1 MTFEKVRD
9 LLASQL
15 EISSDLIR
23 EDTDILEDLG
33 ADSLDLVELLTSLED
48 EFGIEVPD
56 EDVEKFHTVGDVVR
70 FIEANS

>member
-15 EISSDLIR
+15 EISSDLIN
-23 EDTDILEDLG
+23 ENTDIIDDLG

-48 EFGIEVPD
+48 ECGIVITD
-56 EDVEKFHTVGDVVR
+56 ERANELRTVGQVVE
-70 FIEANS
+70 FVDTLI

>member
-15 EISSDLIR
+15 EISSDLIS
-23 EDTDILEDLG
+23 ESTDIIDDLG

-48 EFGIEVPD
+48 EFGIVITD
-56 EDVEKFHTVGDVVR
+56 ERANELRTVGQVVE
-70 FIEANS
+70 FVETLI

>member
-48 EFGIEVPD
+48 EFGVVITD
-56 EDVEKFHTVGDVVR
+56 ERANELRTVGQVVE
-70 FIEANS
+70 FIETLL

>member
-15 EISSDLIR
+15 EISSDLIN
-23 EDTDILEDLG
+23 ENTDIIDDLG

-48 EFGIEVPD
+48 EFGIVITD
-56 EDVEKFHTVGDVVR
+56 ERANELRTVGQVVE
-70 FIEANS
+70 FVDTLI